1 MKNPD
6 VIVIGADPGG
16 LAAAAYL
23 SGAGKRVLV
32 LEQSAMPAEPIG
44 PVYALDPLVLSELKL
59 ASRGLRFVQRDLPLA
74 FAAPGIVSL
83 GRNPHEAARELGRV
97 SLTDA
102 AAWPGFR
109 RELYALARQL
119 RVWWWS
125 ALADGAPGW
134 VLERAKAK
142 ALFARLSVTGADA
155 FLAAHFE
162 SEALIAALLFD
173 ASAGGF
179 HVSEPGSAL
188 ALVWRAAQEMAG
200 LEGAASMPAPGTLIW
215 SLIKAAGGADFRCCA
230 EVTAILTHGGRGSQG
245 QVSGVRLKNGEE
257 IKAGCVLS
265 SLGRS
270 STMAL
275 AGQPSSPQR
284 LGESRLLI
292 SLRQKIA
299 FTPARMV
306 LAERADIYAGAH
318 EAARGGRLPAE
329 LPMEFSAA
337 APDKIA
343 VTLRPVP
350 ANLNQE
356 DRVQLAARAVRA
368 LERQIPGAAA
378 LVTGLRFSV
387 SAPER
392 ANLTQLLLPPLAR
405 VQTKTGGLYLGGA
418 EAEPV
423 PSLSGRAARIAATA
437 ILKSQK

>member
-6 VIVIGADPGG
+6 IIVIGADLGG
-16 LAAAAYL
+16 LTAAAYL
-23 SGAGKRVLV
+23 TKAGKRVLV
-32 LEQSAMPAEPIG
+32 LERNAAPAEPIG
-44 PVYALDPLVLSELKL
+44 PVYALDPLLLSELKL
-59 ASRGLRFVQRDLPLA
+59 AARGLRFVQRDLPLA

-97 SLTDA
+97 SLADA
-102 AAWPGFR
+102 NAWASFR
-109 RELYALARQL
+109 RELHGLARQL
-119 RVWWWS
+119 RLWWWS

-134 VLERAKAK
+134 MLERAKAK

-162 SEALIAALLFD
+162 SEPLIAALLFD

-215 SLIKAAGGADFRCCA
+215 SLIKAVGDADFRCCA
-230 EVTAILTHGGRGSQG
+230 EVTALLTAHGR
-245 QVSGVRLKNGEE
+245 VTGVRLKSGEE
-257 IKAGCVLS
+257 IKAACVLS
-265 SLGRS
+265 SLGP
-270 STMAL
+270 STTLAL
-275 AGQPSSPQR
+275 AGQPASHTR
-284 LGESRLLI
+284 LGEARLLI
-292 SLRQKIA
+292 SLREKIA
-299 FTPARMV
+299 FAPARLV
-306 LAERADIYAGAH
+306 LAERVDIYADAH
-318 EAARGGRLPAE
+318 EAARNGCLPAE
-329 LPMEFSAA
+329 LPMEFAAA

-350 ANLNQE
+350 ATLNQE

-378 LVTGLRFSV
+378 RVNGLRFSV

-392 ANLTQLLLPPLAR
+392 ASLPQLLAPSLAR
-405 VQTKTGGLYLGGA
+405 VQTKIGGLYLCGA
-418 EAEPV
+418 EAEPA
-423 PSLSGRAARIAATA
+423 PSLSGRAARMAAGLA
-437 ILKSQK
+437 LKSQK